1 MPMSYSDIPALRDLL
16 AVETANKDCK
26 IGGRKKELQ
35 KIINFLAKRHYQNI
49 LVYGNSG
56 VGKRALIQK
65 LIYTLSS
72 EKKKKKYGKY
82 QFLRLNV
89 NKLATKSPKEISSF
103 FSELSSYIGSYKEN
117 KPVLIIHNVDYLINN
132 DNIHFELKQLLESD
146 CYVIATQDNDENTAS
161 LFESSIYN
169 LFECINMYMPLTT
182 ELYEMIKYQIKD
194 LADFHKVKISENTAK
209 YLIFASK
216 PLYYQQEHEP
226 RSILNILDGIM
237 AETKLEG
244 RTCVR
249 KTDLFKY
256 FSYEYDKFCSF
267 SDERKKTLALHEV
280 AHMIVLMSSSQ
291 LQNYIPIA
299 ISIIPSATFNGM
311 IYFEYPPYLSETFTE
326 DFYIQISALFLA
338 GKIIQEIYG
347 IPANT
352 GASDDLQKANDFALS
367 CAGLYALNPKL
378 SDKILSEHLLS
389 VSDGNLVSSMVDYSN
404 YILESAREYACY
416 VLYENF
422 ELIDFLSD
430 KLIKKGIMTIGEFE
444 ELISEKL
451 S

>member
-1 MPMSYSDIPALRDLL
+1 M
-16 AVETANKDCK
+16 
-26 IGGRKKELQ
+26 Q
-35 KIINFLAKRHYQNI
+35 KIINLLAKRHYQNI

-72 EKKKKKYGKY
+72 EQSIEKYGKY

-89 NKLATKSPKEISSF
+89 NRLATKSPKEISSF
-103 FSELSSYIGSYKEN
+103 FSELNSLICTCKEN
-117 KPVLIIHNVDYLINN
+117 KPVLIIHNIDYLINN
-132 DNIHFELKQLLESD
+132 DTICFELKLLLESD
-146 CYVIATQDNDENTAS
+146 CYVIATQDEDANTAPLS
-161 LFESSIYN
+161 ENSIYN

-182 ELYEMIKYQIKD
+182 ELYDMIKYQIKD
-194 LADFHKVKISENTAK
+194 MADFHKVKISEKTAK
-209 YLIFASK
+209 YLIYASK
-216 PLYYQQEHEP
+216 PLYYMAEHEP

-237 AETKLEG
+237 AETKLSG
-244 RTCVR
+244 KTNVK

-256 FSYEYDKFCSF
+256 FSYEYEKFCNF
-267 SDERKKTLALHEV
+267 SYERKKALAIHEV

-299 ISIIPSATFNGM
+299 ISIIPSKNYNGM
-311 IYFEYPPYLSETFTE
+311 IYFEYPPDLSENFTE
-326 DFYIQISALFLA
+326 DFYIQNSALFLA

-347 IPANT
+347 VPANT

-367 CAGLYALNPKL
+367 CAGLYALNPQL

-389 VSDGNLVSSMVDYSN
+389 VSDSNLVSSMVDYSN

-422 ELIDFLSD
+422 DLIDYLSD
-430 KLIKKGIMTIGEFE
+430 ELIKKGIMTIGEFE
-444 ELISEKL
+444 ELISKKL
-451 S
+451 NKT